1 MREYELGSIVAERI
15 LTVEGNPSV
24 QIRALMGTPRIEAGN
39 GDYLCPIQIL
49 GLGDEKVWGVHGVD
63 AFQAMQLG
71 MEMIGIEL
79 YVKLNRKLDGKIRW
93 NDQLDLGFPLPDS
106 VIEFGPEPPRNDS

>member
-1 MREYELGSIVAERI
+1 MREYELGPIVAERI
-15 LTVEGNPSV
+15 LTVEGTPSV
-24 QIRALMGTPRIEAGN
+24 QITVLMGAPRIGAEN
-39 GDYLCPIQIL
+39 GDYVCPVQIL
-49 GLGDEKVWGVHGVD
+49 GIGDEKVWGVYGVD

-71 MEMIGIEL
+71 LEIIGVEL

-106 VIEFGPEPPRNDS
+106 VIEFGPEHPRNAQ